1 MRRFDK
7 KLNIDKVN
15 LLFEQRY
22 LKSKDIVNENLSEL
36 EEDWKT
42 NLAAG
47 LASLVGSAGSAK
59 TIDPKLPSTTQTTQ
73 RASSPRPQTTNV
85 KDPFNINPKTK
96 SNSLLTVNFSNSF
109 ESGGYRLNKNF
120 QKGSI
125 NKIKEYIIN
134 NPDTNYVIY
143 ITASESKVPN
153 QKGFDVGDLAKKRSE
168 IIKELLVSNI
178 PMGNVE
184 IKVEAIVD
192 GPEWDNG
199 NKNDKKYIEHQ
210 YVIIELFNAGT
221 TPCAL
226 NSMKNRGKIATED
239 NGFISN
245 NFTVTGN
252 GSFEMTP
259 GSIPDRLELIKDGKV
274 IFDTRYYADKNLYAK
289 EWKYTPLY
297 IANLSELYVANKNL
311 KAFENVSQ
319 DVKTFR
325 SYEELIDFILNDKN
339 LNIEK
344 DTRREVKEGL
354 DKLKQLWAA
363 GQTEYLFYTI
373 KPPSIATVEADVKH
387 PIQLKTYS
395 PLGSTQFGLRGINCK

>member
-22 LKSKDIVNENLSEL
+22 LKSKDIVNENISEL

-47 LASLVGSAGSAK
+47 LASLAGSAGSAK

-73 RASSPRPQTTNV
+73 RTSSPRPQTNV
-85 KDPFNINPKTK
+85 SDPFKIGQSTK
-96 SNSLLTVNFSNSF
+96 SNSLLTINFSNSF
-109 ESGGYRLNKNF
+109 ESGGYHLNRNF
-120 QKGSI
+120 QKGNI
-125 NKIKEYIIN
+125 DKIKDYILN
-134 NPDTNYVIY
+134 NPDTRFVIY

-153 QKGFDVGDLAKKRSE
+153 QEGFGIGELAKKRSE
-168 IIKELLVSNI
+168 IIKELIASHI
-178 PMGNVE
+178 PIDNVDF
-184 IKVEAIVD
+184 KVETMVG

-199 NKNDKKYIEHQ
+199 DANDSKYTEHQ
-210 YVIIELFNAGT
+210 YVTVEVFDEGS
-221 TPCAL
+221 TPCTL
-226 NSMKNRGKIATED
+226 NSIKNKGRIARKE

-245 NFTVTGN
+245 SVSITGS
-252 GSFEMTP
+252 GSFEMMP

-289 EWKYTPLY
+289 EWNYTPLY
-297 IANLSELYVANKNL
+297 VANLSELYAANKSAD
-311 KAFENVSQ
+311 AFQNVSE
-319 DVKTFR
+319 DIKTFK
-325 SYEELIDFILNDKN
+325 SYDELVDFILKDKT
-339 LNIEK
+339 LDIKK

-354 DKLKQLWAA
+354 DKLEQLWSA

-373 KPPSIATVEADVKH
+373 KPPSIATVEADIKN

-395 PLGSTQFGLRGINCK
+395 PLGSTQFGLKGVDCR